1 MNAAI
6 EHVKK
11 WVETVV
17 VGLNFCPF
25 AAKEVARQSIRYV
38 VHQDATLESTLKCLQ
53 AECEHLDQQTADQ
66 GGAET
71 TLIIFPDAMRS
82 FDTFTDYLNEADYW
96 LQTAGYEGT
105 YQLAS
110 FHPEYTF
117 TDTTFDD
124 PSNYTNRSPYPI
136 FHILRESS
144 LSHVL
149 DRVAD
154 PDAIP
159 AANIAKAETL
169 GIEALQQL
177 LRSCVG

>member
-1 MNAAI
+1 MSGPI
-6 EHVKK
+6 DHVKK
-11 WVETVV
+11 WVETIV

-25 AAKEVARQSIRYV
+25 AAKEVARDSIRYI
-38 VHQDATLESTLKCLQ
+38 VHEGTSLESIINCLQ
-53 AECEHLDQQTADQ
+53 IECSYLDDKTAED

-82 FDTFTDYLNEADYW
+82 FDTFTDYLEEAEHWLQEADY
-96 LQTAGYEGT
+96 EGI

-117 TDTTFDD
+117 TGATFDD
-124 PSNYTNRSPYPI
+124 PANYTNRSPYPI

-149 DRVAD
+149 DRVDD

-159 AANIAKAETL
+159 QANIAKADGL
-169 GIEALQQL
+169 GVESLKQLLQQTML
-177 LRSCVG
+177 